1 MKNTNR
7 RKGQTIAEYAL
18 IIGLVA
24 VIIMGA
30 MKLFGG
36 SVTAGFSKIA
46 AMIAGAF

>member
-1 MKNTNR
+1 MKKTSR

-24 VIIMGA
+24 VVILGA
-30 MKLFGG
+30 MKIFGV

-46 AMIAGAF
+46 VLIAGAF

>member
-1 MKNTNR
+1 MKKINR
-7 RKGQTIAEYAL
+7 SKGQTIAEYAL

-30 MKLFGG
+30 MKIFGG
-36 SVTAGFSKIA
+36 SVAAGFVKIG

>member
-1 MKNTNR
+1 MKKINR
-7 RKGQTIAEYAL
+7 SKGQTIAEYGL

-36 SVTAGFSKIA
+36 SVAAGFTKIG